1 MFSLSIA
8 LPLLGKSVG
17 ELHSAP
23 MKFLKN
29 TKLMVGTALLVT
41 GLTLLGLWF
50 CRTPSRE
57 ITRAE
62 LDQFVE
68 AKTLTDGHLTP
79 TPYAGIYRVEGK
91 RKLPGK
97 FERVFLTTHLDEAQV
112 KALFDQSWAKVEIPG
127 QGSGQWIMLL
137 SNLLIVGVVI
147 GVVMYQGN
155 IGRGKNALVR
165 ERPTVSFRDVAGIEE
180 AKSEVSEVVDFLR
193 DPKKYQRLGGRL
205 PKGVLLIGPPG
216 TGKTMLAKA
225 IACEANAH
233 FYSVHGSDF
242 TEVFVGVGAKRVRQ
256 LFRQAA
262 KNKPAI
268 IFIDEIDSVGQDRKR
283 DTHGEHQQTINA
295 LLAAMD
301 GFDSSQGIVV
311 IAATNRVEDLDAAL
325 LRPGRF
331 DRKVHVSYPDMK
343 GRRAILQAH
352 AAGKPIADESKAL
365 DAIAQTTPG
374 MSGADLANLLNEAA
388 IFSALQNAT
397 QISQTNLEAARDK
410 VRFGKERT
418 SMVVNQKERAMV
430 AYHEAGHTI
439 VHLHT
444 LLMPPLYKVSI
455 VPRAQALGVTTFLPD
470 EDQHIQSRQFLLEEL
485 LVLMGGRA
493 AEKTFYDATTNGAAG
508 DLDVARKIARKMIH
522 EWGMGEKLYYEPE
535 QRDAEAE
542 INRLLETA
550 DRQAHELIQANKEN
564 TGKLARALLDRE
576 TLTRD
581 EVLQLLTPAPATVP
595 IGEVAA

>member
-1 MFSLSIA
+1 
-8 LPLLGKSVG
+8 
-17 ELHSAP
+17 

-29 TKLMVGTALLVT
+29 TKLVAGSALIVT
-41 GLTLLGLWF
+41 LLTLLGIWGF
-50 CRTPSRE
+50 RPPSRE

-62 LDQFVE
+62 LDQFVQ
-68 AKTLTDGHLTP
+68 KKVLTEGRVMP
-79 TPYAGIYRVEGK
+79 TPYAGIYFVEAK
-91 RKLPGK
+91 RKLPGNSEK
-97 FERVFLTTHLDEAQV
+97 VFLTTHLDEAQIKV
-112 KALFDQSWAKVEIPG
+112 LSDQSWVKVAIPD
-127 QGSGQWIMLL
+127 QGIRGQWINVLT
-137 SNLLIVGVVI
+137 NLLLAGVVI
-147 GVVMYQGN
+147 GVVVYQGN

-205 PKGVLLIGPPG
+205 PKGILLIGPPG

-233 FYSVHGSDF
+233 FFSVHGSDF

-268 IFIDEIDSVGQDRKR
+268 IFIDEIDSVGKNRKL
-283 DTHGEHQQTINA
+283 DTHSEHQQTINA

-311 IAATNRVEDLDAAL
+311 VAATNRPEDLDEAL

-331 DRKVHVSYPDMK
+331 DRKVYVPYPDMK

-352 AAGKPIADESKAL
+352 AEGKPIADAAKAL
-365 DAIAQTTPG
+365 DVIAQTTPG

-397 QISQTNLEAARDK
+397 LISQTDLEAARDK
-410 VRFGKERT
+410 VRYGKERK
-418 SMVVNQKERAMV
+418 SMVLNQKEREMV

-439 VHLHT
+439 IHLQT
-444 LLMPPLYKVSI
+444 QLMPPLYKVSI
-455 VPRAQALGVTTFLPD
+455 VPRGQALGATILLPD
-470 EDQHIQSRQFLLEEL
+470 EDQHLQSRQFLLEEL

-493 AEKTFYDATTNGAAG
+493 AERTFYGATTNGASG
-508 DLDVARKIARKMIH
+508 DLDMARKIARKMIH

-542 INRLLETA
+542 INQLLETA
-550 DRQAHELIQANKEN
+550 DREAYEIIQAQKEN
-564 TGKLARALLDRE
+564 TEKLAKALLDRE
-576 TLTRD
+576 TLTKD
-581 EVLQLLTPAPATVP
+581 EVVQLLSPAS
-595 IGEVAA
+595 AASPLAEI